1 MRLMMT
7 WNWKKLR
14 QPIENSIVGS
24 PDEHRDKICLPSYQA
39 QRVNVWRLCDCI
51 SRTLELSLEWAF
63 WIRRFAWFKYVVE
76 RREISTDSDS
86 ELFYHATCLKSSDVG
101 TRDAIGSKMRFQ
113 YIQELP
119 SYKFFFG
126 NVLLWILGVV
136 IIFNMT
142 HGYMQLSSLTHL

>member
-1 MRLMMT
+1 MGSYLLGPC
-7 WNWKKLR
+7 NEVGPSKKELLS
-14 QPIENSIVGS
+14 IWYINSN
-24 PDEHRDKICLPSYQA
+24 D
-39 QRVNVWRLCDCI
+39 
-51 SRTLELSLEWAF
+51 
-63 WIRRFAWFKYVVE
+63 RFARANLINWWV
-76 RREISTDSDS
+76 
-86 ELFYHATCLKSSDVG
+86 AKSSDVG

-119 SYKFFFG
+119 SYKFFFD